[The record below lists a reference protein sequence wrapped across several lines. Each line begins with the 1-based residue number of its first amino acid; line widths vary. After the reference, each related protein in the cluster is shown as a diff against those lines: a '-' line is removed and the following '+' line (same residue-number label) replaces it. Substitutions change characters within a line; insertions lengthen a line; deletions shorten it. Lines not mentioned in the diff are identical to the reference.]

1 MSITVVP
8 WYLQD
13 EDHFLC
19 RLIFLFFFFICGKS
33 FYCSNFLVLV
43 LEFLTVF
50 LSLCCRRR
58 ICPSSSSSPSN
69 LAAFKKNSLL
79 NGIHFCSSRGDGGHR
94 PLPSSPGEESVL
106 FQVCRA
112 ASRSCVLKFIWIRSD
127 DSSVGWLVAYTFVAT
142 ILSCFSFCWN
152 LSPGNILGQA
162 LGGKSLLFLG

>member
-19 RLIFLFFFFICGKS
+19 RLVFLFFSYVENHFIARIFWFWFWNFWQSFFLFVAEDAYALLPQALLPILLLLKRTVCWMGS
-33 FYCSNFLVLV
+33 IFALHEGMVVTDPCLPVPGRSLSCSKCAGQLPGV
-43 LEFLTVF
+43 
-50 LSLCCRRR
+50 
-58 ICPSSSSSPSN
+58 
-69 LAAFKKNSLL
+69 AFWS
-79 NGIHFCSSRGDGGHR
+79 
-94 PLPSSPGEESVL
+94 
-106 FQVCRA
+106 
-112 ASRSCVLKFIWIRSD
+112 FIWIRSD

>member
-50 LSLCCRRR
+50 LFLCCRRR

-106 FQVCRA
+106 FQVCWA
-112 ASRSCVLKFIWIRSD
+112 ASRSCVLKFHL
-127 DSSVGWLVAYTFVAT
+127 DSFRRLVCRLVGCLH
-142 ILSCFSFCWN
+142 FCRYN
-152 LSPGNILGQA
+152 FI
-162 LGGKSLLFLG
+162 LLFILLESLSR